1 GDVDEIHGALGKLE
15 PREAR
20 HDGQPPRLLL
30 GQPVGVDAGERP
42 HEARLAVVDVTDDA
56 DRALLHRNAASSD
69 ATSAATSLAATV
81 RISSRNASRWT
92 RPTTAGRWARHA
104 RASSRAERPSTLT
117 RRATLGNVDIGSAP
131 PPGSDACS
139 TRSQRIRFLP
149 ARAAATRAARRR
161 TCAGVAASMRNAGTA
176 RRARPSS

>member
-1 GDVDEIHGALGKLE
+1 MFLRLPAHTFANVDHEQHRVDAGGSRDHRAHVVLVAGDVDEIHGALGKLE

-69 ATSAATSLAATV
+69 ATSAATSPAATV

-117 RRATLGNVDIGSAP
+117 RRATLGNV
-131 PPGSDACS
+131 
-139 TRSQRIRFLP
+139 
-149 ARAAATRAARRR
+149 
-161 TCAGVAASMRNAGTA
+161 
-176 RRARPSS
+176 